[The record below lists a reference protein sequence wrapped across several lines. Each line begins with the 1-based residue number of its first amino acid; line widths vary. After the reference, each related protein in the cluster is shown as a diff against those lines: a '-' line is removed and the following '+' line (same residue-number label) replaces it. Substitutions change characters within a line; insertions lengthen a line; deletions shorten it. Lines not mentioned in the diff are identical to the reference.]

1 MKNSTERLIPLAALF
16 QVARL
21 VNDTGFHGRIN
32 DAATEPLLQALFE
45 FDAPS
50 TEAVYGGLTR
60 LRLGLDE
67 MHQQLASADRS
78 QLHIPQL
85 VIAMIML
92 AKTVTLSNERL
103 RAIRAGL
110 EAVQDKAVHY
120 PLTHDNMLAAL
131 AEIYRNNIS
140 DLSPRIMVKGDELHL
155 QNSSNQ
161 DRIRALL
168 LAGIRSAILWQQL
181 GGSRWQLI
189 WGRKKILREL
199 ADLKKHL

>member
-21 VNDTGFHGRIN
+21 VNDAGFHGKAQ
-32 DAATEPLLQALFE
+32 DAATEPLLNALFK

-50 TEAVYGGLTR
+50 TEAVYDGLSQ

-92 AKTVTLSNERL
+92 AKTVAASSDRL
-103 RAIRAGL
+103 RAIRVAL
-110 EAVQDKAVHY
+110 EAVQDRSMHY
-120 PLTHDNMLAAL
+120 PLTHDNTLAAL
-131 AEIYRNNIS
+131 ADIYRNNIS

-155 QNSSNQ
+155 QNPANQ
-161 DRIRALL
+161 HRIRALL

-189 WGRKKILREL
+189 IGRKKILREL
-199 ADLKKHL
+199 ADLKSRM